1 MRFSVWPDQARPWN
15 EIAAIADYAE
25 ATGWDGLYVYDH
37 FMPGEPSEVVMDGP
51 VLEGW
56 TVITALACRTERL
69 RLGTLV
75 LGNLYR
81 HPAVVANMAATL
93 DHISNGRLVLG
104 LGAGWQQNEHH
115 AYGIPLPPPP
125 QRLDQFEEALTVITS
140 LLREPRTT
148 FSGGHYTLEAAP
160 CDPKPVQQ
168 SLPILVGSS
177 GEKRGIPLAARWAD
191 EWNSWSTLESF
202 RRMSGVLDASAEA
215 SGRDPASISRSTQ
228 AEVVLGPVDASSAFD
243 PDQTL
248 GGSVELVLDTLGRYQ
263 EAGLDEFIVPDDAT
277 VSLSERL
284 DHLERIRTEVALRMG

>member
-1 MRFSVWPDQARPWN
+1 
-15 EIAAIADYAE
+15 
-25 ATGWDGLYVYDH
+25 
-37 FMPGEPSEVVMDGP
+37 
-51 VLEGW
+51 
-56 TVITALACRTERL
+56 
-69 RLGTLV
+69 
-75 LGNLYR
+75 
-81 HPAVVANMAATL
+81 MAATL

-177 GEKRGIPLAARWAD
+177 GEKRGIPLAARLAD

-215 SGRDPASISRSTQ
+215 SGRDPASIARSTQ
-228 AEVVLGPVDASSAFD
+228 AEVVLGPVEASPAFD

-277 VSLSERL
+277 LSLSERL